1 MDVFGETAKLAYSRT
16 SAKLHVGVA
25 CRCCVENVQS
35 VEVLTRG
42 GASVIKHV
50 GRTHA
55 VVVQLAVYCDSQ
67 QSAHASSNHQSIRP
81 NATYSRHI
89 GCISASAA
97 AAELVVDVCG
107 NVIDTAR
114 LSASTNNTNPS
125 SFINTSS
132 SSSCC
137 CWSAVCVFQPHNDR
151 ALFPRSLPV
160 CRILHA
166 TFHRFTL
173 AVSA

>member
-1 MDVFGETAKLAYSRT
+1 MSDA
-16 SAKLHVGVA
+16 
-25 CRCCVENVQS
+25 
-35 VEVLTRG
+35 
-42 GASVIKHV
+42 
-50 GRTHA
+50 RTHA
-55 VVVQLAVYCDSQ
+55 VVQLAVYCDSQ
-67 QSAHASSNHQSIRP
+67 QSAHASSNHQSIRPSIRP

-132 SSSCC
+132 SSSAGPP
-137 CWSAVCVFQPHNDR
+137 SACSSRTTTELCFRSRFLSVESYTPRFI
-151 ALFPRSLPV
+151 ASRSL
-160 CRILHA
+160 
-166 TFHRFTL
+166 L
-173 AVSA
+173 APRLTGGSRPKYLGLAPPLPLSALLPHHPLRSSPP